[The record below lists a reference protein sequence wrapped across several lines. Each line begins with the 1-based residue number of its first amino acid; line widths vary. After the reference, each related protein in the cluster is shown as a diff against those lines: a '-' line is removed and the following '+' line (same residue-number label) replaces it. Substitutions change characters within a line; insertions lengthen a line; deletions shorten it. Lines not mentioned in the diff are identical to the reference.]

1 MEEHTQIN
9 TDYDLESEYKPDP
22 LIPQGNF
29 LGSLTGVSYNPEN
42 YGLTFIVTL
51 ADNGGYMSDGETL
64 IDGGRVFK
72 QVWFPRPGDEN
83 VQTKDGKKTKR
94 QSKINMLKEFAD
106 TMELDMGT
114 KEKLQTALENGDWI
128 GIPVVVTVNI
138 EFSEFRQGTINTVTK
153 MVRRKD

>member
-1 MEEHTQIN
+1 MDEQAPIN

-22 LIPQGNF
+22 LIPQANYLGNI
-29 LGSLTGVSYNPEN
+29 TGVKYNPEN

-51 ADNGGYMSDGETL
+51 ADNGGYMSDGETP

-72 QVWFPRPGDEN
+72 TVWFPKPDDDK
-83 VQTKDGKKTKR
+83 VQTSDGKKTKR

-114 KEKLQTALENGDWI
+114 AAKLQEAISNGDWI
-128 GIPVVVTVNI
+128 GIPVVVSVEISEYLGRQTNPVN
-138 EFSEFRQGTINTVTK
+138 K
-153 MVRRKD
+153 MVRQKD